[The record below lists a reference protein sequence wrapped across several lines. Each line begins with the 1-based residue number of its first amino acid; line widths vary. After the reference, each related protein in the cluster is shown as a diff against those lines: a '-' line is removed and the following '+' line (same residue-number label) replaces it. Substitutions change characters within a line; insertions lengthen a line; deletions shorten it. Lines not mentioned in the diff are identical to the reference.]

1 MRREINPCARELF
14 HGCCKLKQCN
24 THVTT
29 RAASPALVWRG
40 TSKFRT
46 IRTSPGN
53 SWNGGAG
60 RWARTALLA
69 GAKNREVAA
78 ELTIDAT
85 AHPSKQAQKEQ
96 GIRR

>member
-1 MRREINPCARELF
+1 M
-14 HGCCKLKQCN
+14 
-24 THVTT
+24 
-29 RAASPALVWRG
+29 
-40 TSKFRT
+40 
-46 IRTSPGN
+46 
-53 SWNGGAG
+53 
-60 RWARTALLA
+60 LA